1 MENEGSQGKG
11 QPEKIIQ
18 FPKPEQLPSQKIE
31 QFIPNIPFDMQSQD
45 FLLWLPKGRSGF
57 RFKTDQSLTK
67 GPQKHDQATG
77 DIIRQKTQD
86 QMRFTQGTL
95 AKEALDKYRQNPTD
109 ENKAVYE
116 AARQNYLERSSPKVG
131 IRNIRIS
138 GDTVTVDTQPVDFQV
153 NAVLG
158 TLNNSPDKLEAG
170 AISAT
175 SGNVIFAAE
184 KDGKRKLGLMLRG
197 SGNGNWRKVP
207 GTLIAGYFD
216 GKLDEKP
223 SKLSPKQGRRT
234 LQKIDN
240 DAIIENGLKELHE
253 EIGLEPKD
261 IKQSMIAGIAIEKKN
276 RVHAELLVDVE
287 SKLTAEQARQKS
299 SKHEVHNTE
308 EFPEDWVA
316 IDYAPEAIT
325 TLLTEVLCPLPDSHY
340 ASFAATGRR
349 LVAELKGEKAAAEW
363 VKVLEVKIAENKERI
378 NSTVRQY
385 LRDNPDVMTR
395 PTADQ
400 QRKVD
405 KKLEEYVAKNPN
417 ATEEEKAKFKESA
430 IAGLP
435 KFNPDGFNPALLPEE
450 QGLPDIMTALRQS
463 GLIKDE
469 SKIVQFT
476 PKDKEAKAA

>member
-1 MENEGSQGKG
+1 MENEGFQGQKHA
-11 QPEKIIQ
+11 EKVIK
-18 FPKPEQLPSQKIE
+18 FPKPELLPSQKIE
-31 QFIPNIPFDMQSQD
+31 QFTPDIPFDMQSLD

-57 RFKTDQSLTK
+57 RFKTEQSLTK
-67 GPQKHDQATG
+67 GPQKHDNTTSDA
-77 DIIRQKTQD
+77 IRQKTQD
-86 QMRFTQGTL
+86 QMRFTQGNL
-95 AKEALDKYRQNPTD
+95 AKEALDKYRKNPT
-109 ENKAVYE
+109 EANKIAYE
-116 AARQNYLERSSPKVG
+116 AARQNYLERSNPKVG
-131 IRNIRIS
+131 LRNIRIS
-138 GDTVTVDTQPVDFQV
+138 GDTVTVDTKPVDFQV

-158 TLNNSPDKLEAG
+158 TLDNSTDKLG
-170 AISAT
+170 FGVMSST
-175 SGNVIFAAE
+175 SGNVVFAAD
-184 KDGKRKLGLMLRG
+184 KDGKKKLGLMLRG
-197 SGNGNWRKVP
+197 STNGNWRKVP

-240 DAIIENGLKELHE
+240 TSIIGNGLKELQE

-261 IKQSMIAGIAIEKKN
+261 IKQSIIAGIAIEKKN
-276 RVHAELLVDVE
+276 RVHAEILVDVE
-287 SKLTAEQARQKS
+287 SKLTAEQAREKS

-316 IDYAPEAIT
+316 IDYTPEAIT
-325 TLLTEVLCPLPDSHY
+325 TLLTEVQCPLPDSHY
-340 ASFAATGRR
+340 ASFSATGRR
-349 LVAELKGEKAAAEW
+349 LVAELKGEKAASEW
-363 VKVLEVKIAENKERI
+363 VRMIEVKIAENKERI

-385 LRDNPDVMTR
+385 LRNNPDVMTK

-400 QRKVD
+400 QMKVD
-405 KKLEEYVAKNPN
+405 KKLAEYVKKNPN
-417 ATEEEKAKFKESA
+417 ATEEEKAKFKEALISE
-430 IAGLP
+430 LP

-476 PKDKEAKAA
+476 PKE